1 MSVRALFAGTLAVAA
16 GCTLQPDDVATSARV
31 DYWRPSVSGI
41 VSITKASKLGTAT
54 DVSLRRDAGLDDG
67 NALAAGLDFDVG
79 RNRVSFEYM
88 DLALNGSTVAPE
100 DFIFHGQT
108 FPQGDFVSTEL
119 NCPTGR
125 LSWSYAFWQRDQSS
139 WWAGLGARIWTFDM
153 KMTNDTTGATTSRT
167 FSHVFPMAITDASFD
182 LGDGFSTVLRG
193 NVAALSTPQV
203 VYDAA
208 AGLGYHYERFRGE
221 LGWRFVRYDFNE
233 STNDGDFNLTGPFV
247 SLRFS
252 F

>member
-1 MSVRALFAGTLAVAA
+1 MSVRVLVVFSLAA
-16 GCTLQPDDVATSARV
+16 GGCSVGPEDVATSARV

-79 RNRVSFEYM
+79 RHRVSFEYM

-182 LGDGFSTVLRG
+182 LGHGFSTVLRG
-193 NVAALSTPQV
+193 NVAAS
-203 VYDAA
+203 DAA
-208 AGLGYHYERFRGE
+208 GGPTRPRDWYHYGTDARRA
-221 LGWRFVRYDFNE
+221 GWRFVRYDFNE
-233 STNDGDFNLTGPFV
+233 ARTTATST
-247 SLRFS
+247 
-252 F
+252 